1 MTDPSVSAIT
11 PLLKRAREALASTR
25 YEFNSDY
32 EIASAIIRDIDP
44 LLSSDRAVHPEEEQ
58 DAK

>member
-32 EIASAIIRDIDP
+32 EIASAIIRDIDA
-44 LLSSDRAVHPEEEQ
+44 LLSSDRAVHPE
-58 DAK
+58 D